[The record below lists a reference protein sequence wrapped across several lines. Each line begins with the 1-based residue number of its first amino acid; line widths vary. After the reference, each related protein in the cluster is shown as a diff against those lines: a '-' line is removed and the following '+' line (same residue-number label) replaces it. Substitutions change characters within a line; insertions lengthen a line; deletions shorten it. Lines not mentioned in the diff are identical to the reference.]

1 MERHNEHVLLD
12 TDGAA
17 ELLLVSR
24 RTVQNWTREGIIP
37 SVKLGRRRMY
47 LRSALEQ
54 HLRALSDA
62 SLSSATLTPLTP
74 HWEQRQS
81 AS

>member
-1 MERHNEHVLLD
+1 MERHNDHVLLD

-24 RTVQNWTREGIIP
+24 RTVQNWTSEGIIP

-47 LRSALEQ
+47 LRTALEQ
-54 HLRALSDA
+54 HLQSLSDA
-62 SLSSATLTPLTP
+62 SLSTAQLTPIASS
-74 HWEQRQS
+74 WESERP
-81 AS
+81 AI

>member
-1 MERHNEHVLLD
+1 MDRHNDHVLLD

-54 HLRALSDA
+54 HLKSLSDA
-62 SLSSATLTPLTP
+62 SLSTTHLTPVVP
-74 HWEQRQS
+74 RWES
-81 AS
+81 ARSTG

>member
-1 MERHNEHVLLD
+1 MDQHNDHPLLD

-54 HLRALSDA
+54 HLKALSDA
-62 SLSSATLTPLTP
+62 SLTTTHPTPITP
-74 HWEQRQS
+74 RWEPARS
-81 AS
+81 VG

>member
-1 MERHNEHVLLD
+1 MDPHDHHVLLD

-47 LRSALEQ
+47 LRNALEQ
-54 HLRALSDA
+54 HLQSLSDA
-62 SLSSATLTPLTP
+62 SLDGTTLSPVTP
-74 HWEQRQS
+74 HWEADRF

>member
-1 MERHNEHVLLD
+1 MDRHADHVLLD

-54 HLRALSDA
+54 HLKALSDA
-62 SLSSATLTPLTP
+62 SLGTATLTALTP
-74 HWEQRQS
+74 RWQSDRS